1 MAFTGITGLKMKKKI
16 TSKENLKDMALN
28 SGATITD
35 SKGKTFNSTK
45 KQAIKRPK
53 PAEPETPKKLEKAEP
68 APKPE
73 PPLNPETADEGSKM
87 VAESLNTMSK
97 ANVMMLA
104 ELKSQIAAIQ
114 FNAAQPVTDWE
125 FDFIRDDKGYLVK
138 LIASAQT
145 DKRTIN

>member
-1 MAFTGITGLKMKKKI
+1 MKKKI
-16 TSKENLKDMALN
+16 SSKLDLNATALK
-28 SGATITD
+28 SGASVTNGD
-35 SKGKTFNSTK
+35 GKTFNSGK
-45 KQAIKRPK
+45 KTAVKRPI
-53 PAEPETPKKLEKAEP
+53 AEEPPEPKKLEKAVKLE
-68 APKPE
+68 KPM
-73 PPLNPETADEGSKM
+73 PPLNPEAADEGSKM
-87 VAESLNTMSK
+87 VAESLNSMSK

-138 LIASAQT
+138 LLASAKT